1 MSKEASHKVQQLNPR
16 MSGRTRIFVVI
27 MTAFG
32 AVQLASGVVNW
43 QWSHPKLF
51 LLYLSVA
58 AICSYF
64 QVRSS
69 RTGLAISVS
78 LPVIL
83 LSILQ
88 LNLPEAVAVGCA
100 AALAQNFWN
109 TSSRFRLS
117 QIVYSAT
124 TLATV
129 IATANFAYQS
139 LVPNWLHNSALR
151 LFVASVALF
160 FANTFPAAIAARLNQ
175 NERLGKVW
183 KETYFWLFPYYLVA
197 AAIANVLN
205 AAANGLSFETALIV
219 LPVLYVAYR
228 YYSVQKSLLEEQKK
242 HAGNIAAL
250 HLRAIESLALAV
262 EAKDNLNTRGHLRRV
277 QMYALGVGK
286 DLGLSVEE
294 LDALH
299 AGALLHDIGKLAVP
313 EHILTKPGK
322 LTPEEFA
329 KMKVH
334 PLVGAEIVEQVQFPY
349 PVAPIVR
356 AHHEKW
362 DGSGY
367 PFGLKGEDIPLG
379 ARILTAVDCLDA
391 LTSNR
396 EYRQALPLDEG
407 MQQIVNEAG
416 KSFDPKVVE
425 VLKRRYRELDQQA
438 RVNPAEHTLL
448 STNTKI
454 DNGKAPDAGLDLCAL
469 SGLAHGNKPPDFLS
483 TISSA
488 GREGKLFLELVQGV
502 VSSLDLN
509 EIFERLEDSL
519 RPMLPFDAMVVFL
532 RQGNVLVAQ
541 HAAGDNKDML
551 CSLETSIGEGLT
563 GWVALNR
570 QPVVN
575 GNPMVDPGFRCE
587 EDKALNAAVAV
598 PLEGT
603 SGVLG
608 VMSLYRRTK
617 DAFSRDNLRILMAAA
632 PKIGTALENA
642 LKFREMETQAHS
654 DSLTHLPDSHLM
666 MKSLELELRHARR
679 SGQSLA
685 IVLIELS
692 GLSSLSRTLGQPAAH
707 QLLRSAA
714 KAMKDSCRGCDH
726 VARIGEDRF
735 ALILPGM
742 RREDLTGKTAKLAAI
757 VAQAERRVSTQPMIN
772 FTVGEALY
780 PHDADE
786 AKLLLTIAQRRAE
799 QHSTT
804 HTESILA
811 LNSRASAEDE
821 EPSQIEMRSAPP
833 A

>member
-1 MSKEASHKVQQLNPR
+1 MSKPARHSAQHLNPR
-16 MSGRTRIFVVI
+16 MRIFVWI

-32 AVQLASGVVNW
+32 AVQLTSGIVNW

-58 AICSYF
+58 TICSYF
-64 QVRSS
+64 QVKSS

-100 AALAQNFWN
+100 AALAQNFWDP
-109 TSSRFRLS
+109 SSRLGPK
-117 QIVYSAT
+117 QIVLSAT

-129 IATANFAYQS
+129 IATANFSYQS
-139 LVPNWLHNSALR
+139 LVSNSLHNDALR

-175 NERLGKVW
+175 SERLGKLW
-183 KETYFWLFPYYLVA
+183 KESYFWLFPYYLVA
-197 AAIANVLN
+197 AAIANILN
-205 AAANGLSFETALIV
+205 AAATGISFETALIV

-228 YYSVQKSLLEEQKK
+228 YYSVQKSLLEEQKS
-242 HAGNIAAL
+242 HAGNMAAL

-277 QMYALGVGK
+277 QIYALGVGK
-286 DLGLSVEE
+286 DLGLSAEE

-299 AGALLHDIGKLAVP
+299 AAALLHDIGKLAVP
-313 EHILTKPGK
+313 ENILTKPGK

-396 EYRQALPLDEG
+396 EYRPALPLQEG
-407 MQQIVNEAG
+407 IQQITDEAG

-425 VLKRRYRELDQQA
+425 VLKRRFRELDQLT
-438 RVNPAEHTLL
+438 RVDVVEHTVL
-448 STNTKI
+448 STNKKV

-469 SGLAHGNKPPDFLS
+469 SGLGRGAKSPDFLS

-488 GREGKLFLELVQGV
+488 GREGKLLLELAQGV
-502 VSSLDLN
+502 ASSLDLK
-509 EIFERLEDSL
+509 EMFERLEDSL
-519 RPMLPFDAMVVFL
+519 RPMLPFEAMAVFI

-551 CSLETSIGEGLT
+551 CSLEPIIGEGLT

-575 GNPMVDPGFRCE
+575 GNPMVEPGFRCE
-587 EDKALNAAVAV
+587 EDKALKAAIAV
-598 PLEGT
+598 PLEGA
-603 SGVLG
+603 SGVIG
-608 VMSLYRRTK
+608 VMALYRRTK
-617 DAFSRDNLRILMAAA
+617 DAFTRDHLRILLASA

-642 LKFREMETQAHS
+642 LKFRDMEAQAHS
-654 DSLTHLPDSHLM
+654 DSLTHLPDLYLM
-666 MKSLELELRHARR
+666 MKVLELELGRAKRLGHN
-679 SGQSLA
+679 LA
-685 IVLIELS
+685 IALIQLS
-692 GLSSLSRTLGQPAAH
+692 GLSSLSRTLGESAAH
-707 QLLRSAA
+707 QLLRSVA
-714 KAMKDSCRGCDH
+714 KDMKDGFRGCDH
-726 VARIGEDRF
+726 IARIEEDKF
-735 ALILPGM
+735 TLILPGM
-742 RREDLTGKTAKLAAI
+742 RREDLTRKIAKLASI
-757 VAQAERRVSTQPMIN
+757 VAQAERQLSSQPIIN
-772 FTVGEALY
+772 LAVGEALY
-780 PHDADE
+780 PDDADG
-786 AKLLLTIAQRRAE
+786 AKLLLTIAERRTE
-799 QHSTT
+799 QQHST
-804 HTESILA
+804 HTKSILA
-811 LNSRASAEDE
+811 LNSQASAENE
-821 EPSQIEMRSAPP
+821 ETNQIEMRSTPLS
-833 A
+833 

>member
-1 MSKEASHKVQQLNPR
+1 
-16 MSGRTRIFVVI
+16 
-27 MTAFG
+27 MTVFG

-100 AALAQNFWN
+100 AALAQNFWDS
-109 TSSRFRLS
+109 SSRFRLS
-117 QIVYSAT
+117 QIVLSAT

-139 LVPNWLHNSALR
+139 LVPGWLHNAALR

-175 NERLGKVW
+175 SERLGQVW
-183 KETYFWLFPYYLVA
+183 KDSYFWLFPYYLVA

-205 AAANGLSFETALIV
+205 AAATGISFETALIV

-242 HAGNIAAL
+242 HAGNLAAL

-277 QMYALGVGK
+277 QIYALGVGK
-286 DLGLSVEE
+286 DLGLSAEE

-396 EYRQALPLDEG
+396 EYRQALPLQEG
-407 MQQIVNEAG
+407 MQQIADEAG

-425 VLKRRYRELDQQA
+425 VLKRRYQELDQLA
-438 RVNPAEHTLL
+438 RVNPDGHTVL
-448 STNTKI
+448 STNMKV

-469 SGLAHGNKPPDFLS
+469 SGLGHGNKSPDFLS

-488 GREGKLFLELVQGV
+488 GREGKLLLELAQGV

-509 EIFERLEDSL
+509 EMLERLEDSL
-519 RPMLPFDAMVVFL
+519 RPMLPFDAMAVFV

-541 HAAGDNKDML
+541 HAAGDNKEML
-551 CSLETSIGEGLT
+551 CSLETSMGEGLT
-563 GWVALNR
+563 GWIALNR

-587 EDKALNAAVAV
+587 EDKGLKAAVAL

-608 VMSLYRRTK
+608 VMALYHRTQ
-617 DAFSRDNLRILMAAA
+617 DAFTRDHLRILMAAA
-632 PKIGTALENA
+632 PKIGSALENA
-642 LKFREMETQAHS
+642 LKFREMEAQAHC
-654 DSLTHLPDSHLM
+654 DSLTHLPDAHLM
-666 MKSLELELRHARR
+666 MKSLEVELAQAKR

-685 IVLIELS
+685 LAVMKLS

-707 QLLRSAA
+707 QLLRSVA
-714 KAMKDSCRGCDH
+714 KATKDSCRGCDH
-726 VARIGEDRF
+726 VARIEEDKF

-742 RREDLTGKTAKLAAI
+742 RREDLTGKIAKLTAI
-757 VAQAERRVSTQPMIN
+757 VAAAERQVSNEAMIN
-772 FTVGEALY
+772 FKVGEALY
-780 PHDADE
+780 PNDADTG
-786 AKLLLTIAQRRAE
+786 KLLLTIAERRTE
-799 QHSTT
+799 QHLTT
-804 HTESILA
+804 QTESILA
-811 LNSRASAEDE
+811 LNSRASAENE
-821 EPSQIEMRSAPP
+821 EANPVEMRSTLPS
-833 A
+833 

>member
-1 MSKEASHKVQQLNPR
+1 MSEAANHSAQRLNLR
-16 MSGRTRIFVVI
+16 MSGRTRIFVLI
-27 MTAFG
+27 MTVFG
-32 AVQLASGVVNW
+32 AVQLLTGVVNW

-51 LLYLSVA
+51 LLYLAVA

-69 RTGLAISVS
+69 RSGLAISVS

-100 AALAQNFWN
+100 AALAQNFWDP
-109 TSSRFRLS
+109 SSRLRLS
-117 QIVYSAT
+117 QIVLSAT

-139 LVPNWLHNSALR
+139 LVPNWLHNDALR

-175 NERLGKVW
+175 SERLGQVW
-183 KETYFWLFPYYLVA
+183 KESYFWLFPYYLVA

-205 AAANGLSFETALIV
+205 AASTGISFETALIV

-242 HAGNIAAL
+242 HAGNLAAL

-277 QMYALGVGK
+277 QVYALGVGK
-286 DLGLSVEE
+286 DLGLSAEE

-407 MQQIVNEAG
+407 MEQIANEAG

-425 VLKRRYRELDQQA
+425 VLKRRYQELDQLVRA
-438 RVNPAEHTLL
+438 NPEGHTVL
-448 STNTKI
+448 SRNIKV

-469 SGLAHGNKPPDFLS
+469 SGLGHGNKSPDFLS

-488 GREGKLFLELVQGV
+488 GREGKLLLELAQGV

-509 EIFERLEDSL
+509 EMFERLEESL
-519 RPMLPFDAMVVFL
+519 RPMLSFRRHGGLHTAGQCLGGTTCRGRQQKHAQFFGDFDGRRFDWLGRSKPATCCEREPHGRPRIPL
-532 RQGNVLVAQ
+532 RRGQGAEGSGRLATRGNQRCARRNGSVPPHQGCFHARSPADPYGCCTKDRRGARKRAQVSRNGRAGSLRLSYPSARCALDDEVA
-541 HAAGDNKDML
+541 
-551 CSLETSIGEGLT
+551 
-563 GWVALNR
+563 R
-570 QPVVN
+570 
-575 GNPMVDPGFRCE
+575 
-587 EDKALNAAVAV
+587 
-598 PLEGT
+598 
-603 SGVLG
+603 SGVG
-608 VMSLYRRTK
+608 AGQ
-617 DAFSRDNLRILMAAA
+617 AF
-632 PKIGTALENA
+632 
-642 LKFREMETQAHS
+642 
-654 DSLTHLPDSHLM
+654 
-666 MKSLELELRHARR
+666 
-679 SGQSLA
+679 
-685 IVLIELS
+685 
-692 GLSSLSRTLGQPAAH
+692 
-707 QLLRSAA
+707 
-714 KAMKDSCRGCDH
+714 
-726 VARIGEDRF
+726 
-735 ALILPGM
+735 
-742 RREDLTGKTAKLAAI
+742 
-757 VAQAERRVSTQPMIN
+757 
-772 FTVGEALY
+772 
-780 PHDADE
+780 
-786 AKLLLTIAQRRAE
+786 RAE
-799 QHSTT
+799 PGP
-804 HTESILA
+804 
-811 LNSRASAEDE
+811 RGY
-821 EPSQIEMRSAPP
+821 
-833 A
+833 

>member
-1 MSKEASHKVQQLNPR
+1 
-16 MSGRTRIFVVI
+16 

-32 AVQLASGVVNW
+32 AVQLASGLVNW

-51 LLYLSVA
+51 ALYLGVA
-58 AICSYF
+58 AVCSYF

-100 AALAQNFWN
+100 AALAQNFWDP
-109 TSSRFRLS
+109 SSRFRIS
-117 QIVYSAT
+117 QLVLSAT

-139 LVPNWLHNSALR
+139 LVPTWLHNPALR

-175 NERLGKVW
+175 SERLGKLW
-183 KETYFWLFPYYLVA
+183 KESYFWLFPYYLVA
-197 AAIANVLN
+197 AAVANVLN
-205 AAANGLSFETALIV
+205 AAATGISFETALIV

-242 HAGNIAAL
+242 HAGNMAAL

-277 QMYALGVGK
+277 QIYALGVGK
-286 DLGLSVEE
+286 ELGLSAEE

-313 EHILTKPGK
+313 ENILTKPGK

-396 EYRQALPLDEG
+396 EYRPALPLHEG
-407 MQQIVNEAG
+407 VQQIADEAG
-416 KSFDPKVVE
+416 KSFDPRVVE
-425 VLKRRYRELDQQA
+425 VLKRRYQELDQLA
-438 RVNPAEHTLL
+438 RGNQDEHTVL
-448 STNTKI
+448 STNRTV

-469 SGLAHGNKPPDFLS
+469 SGLGSGNKSQDFLS

-488 GREGKLFLELVQGV
+488 GREGKLLLELAQGV
-502 VSSLDLN
+502 ASSLDLK
-509 EIFERLEDSL
+509 EMFERLEDSL
-519 RPMLPFDAMVVFL
+519 RPMLPFDAMAVFL
-532 RQGNVLVAQ
+532 RQGNVLVVQ

-551 CSLETSIGEGLT
+551 SSLEPSIGEGLT
-563 GWVALNR
+563 GWVALNQ

-575 GNPMVDPGFRCE
+575 GNPMVEAGFHCD
-587 EDKALNAAVAV
+587 EDKLLTAAVAV

-603 SGVLG
+603 SGMLG
-608 VMSLYRRTK
+608 VMALYHRTK
-617 DAFSRDNLRILMAAA
+617 DAFTRDHLRILMATA
-632 PKIGTALENA
+632 PKIATALENA
-642 LKFREMETQAHS
+642 LKFRDMEAQAHS
-654 DSLTHLPDSHLM
+654 DPLTQLPDLHLM
-666 MKSLELELRHARR
+666 MKALELELGRAKR
-679 SGQSLA
+679 SGHSLA
-685 IVLIELS
+685 VVLIKLS
-692 GLSSLSRTLGQPAAH
+692 GLSSFSRTLGESAAH
-707 QLLRSAA
+707 QLLRSVA
-714 KAMKDSCRGCDH
+714 KDMKDSSRGCDH
-726 VARIGEDRF
+726 VARIEEDKF
-735 ALILPGM
+735 TLILPGM
-742 RREDLTGKTAKLAAI
+742 RREDLSGKIAKLAAI
-757 VAQAERRVSTQPMIN
+757 VARAERQVSEQVTIN
-772 FTVGEALY
+772 FSVGEALY
-780 PHDADE
+780 PDDADA
-786 AKLLLTIAQRRAE
+786 AKLLLTFAERRTE

-811 LNSRASAEDE
+811 LNSRASAEE
-821 EPSQIEMRSAPP
+821 EKTNQVERRAAMLSSPVQQPDRRK
-833 A
+833 